1 MALRLRDSHGH
12 WVADFGHYQKGKA
25 GQRNREDNLTDPWMM
40 SDYKVETING
50 KFFIF
55 PCLLVFMKAGFGK
68 SELSFMNKIFHP
80 NVDELSGSV
89 YLDVIN
95 QSWSPMFVVHLRLNA
110 SGSMETILDA
120 VHAKANTND
129 MGPLSLDF
137 FRKNNLSASWKVIG
151 EKTSITDK
159 IYFTAVDSRQETPKV
174 KVDVSSGGDHAQL
187 VDPAK
192 LARRI
197 PRPWKWI

>member
-80 NVDELSGSV
+80 NVDELGT
-89 YLDVIN
+89 LEIKCKWKHGN
-95 QSWSPMFVVHLRLNA
+95 EFLMRFMLKVVSFQATFHVDP
-110 SGSMETILDA
+110 I
-120 VHAKANTND
+120 ANTND

-174 KVDVSSGGDHAQL
+174 KVHVSSGGDHAQL

>member
-1 MALRLRDSHGH
+1 M
-12 WVADFGHYQKGKA
+12 Q
-25 GQRNREDNLTDPWMM
+25 
-40 SDYKVETING
+40 VEAW
-50 KFFIF
+50 K
-55 PCLLVFMKAGFGK
+55 P
-68 SELSFMNKIFHP
+68 
-80 NVDELSGSV
+80 
-89 YLDVIN
+89 
-95 QSWSPMFVVHLRLNA
+95 
-110 SGSMETILDA
+110 ILDA
-120 VHAKANTND
+120 VHAKGGVFPGNFPSNTND

-159 IYFTAVDSRQETPKV
+159 INFTAVDSRQETPKV

>member
-25 GQRNREDNLTDPWMM
+25 GQRNRED
-40 SDYKVETING
+40 
-50 KFFIF
+50 KFDRSM
-55 PCLLVFMKAGFGK
+55 VFMKAGFGK

-80 NVDELSGSV
+80 NVDELGTLEIKCKWKHGNRFLMRFMLKV
-89 YLDVIN
+89 VIDVI
-95 QSWSPMFVVHLRLNA
+95 A
-110 SGSMETILDA
+110 D
-120 VHAKANTND
+120 NTND

-159 IYFTAVDSRQETPKV
+159 IKFTAVDSRQETPNV

>member
-1 MALRLRDSHGH
+1 M
-12 WVADFGHYQKGKA
+12 Q
-25 GQRNREDNLTDPWMM
+25 
-40 SDYKVETING
+40 VEAW
-50 KFFIF
+50 K
-55 PCLLVFMKAGFGK
+55 P
-68 SELSFMNKIFHP
+68 
-80 NVDELSGSV
+80 
-89 YLDVIN
+89 
-95 QSWSPMFVVHLRLNA
+95 
-110 SGSMETILDA
+110 ILDA

-159 IYFTAVDSRQETPKV
+159 INFTAVDSRQETPKV